1 MNNNISF
8 PHLYE
13 LITADGETFW
23 INVSNIDKI
32 EYSRQSANWCNVYL
46 KDNTTPFLIKNT
58 PDEFYELIIE
68 DYLRLKERYR
78 L

>member
-13 LITADGETFW
+13 LITADGETLW
-23 INVSNIDKI
+23 INVNNIDKI

-46 KDNTTPFLIKNT
+46 KDNGIPFLIKNT

>member
-13 LITADGETFW
+13 LTTSDGETLW
-23 INVSNIDKI
+23 INVNDIEKI
-32 EYSRQSANWCNVYL
+32 EYSRQSANWSNLYL
-46 KDNTTPFLIKNT
+46 KDNQIPFLIKNT
-58 PDEFYELIIE
+58 PDELYELIIS
-68 DYLRLKERYR
+68 DYLRLRERYN